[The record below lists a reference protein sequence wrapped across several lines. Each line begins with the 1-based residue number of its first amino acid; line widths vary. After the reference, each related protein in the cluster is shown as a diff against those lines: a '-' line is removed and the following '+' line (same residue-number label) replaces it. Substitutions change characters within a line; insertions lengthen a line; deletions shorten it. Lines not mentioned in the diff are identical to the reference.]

1 MLTHIFKIL
10 WKKRRQNALLMLELF
25 ISFLILTA
33 VFSYLYYN
41 YQQLA
46 TPLGFETENRYM
58 VQRYDYDATYEDE
71 AYAEQVELLRQSLV
85 SMPEIKSV
93 SFGNNVYPF
102 SHSNWTNVLE
112 VNQVSI
118 RYLII
123 QVDDAFP
130 KTMGLELMAGRW
142 FEPPNEHSPYK
153 DVVVNEA
160 FIQQNFNGANMLD
173 SIINPEENMRIVGV
187 VKNYKYNGE
196 FSWEEPTVI
205 EYLSPESRDAMVT
218 YLDVQPG
225 TPAAF
230 EEQVNKLV
238 FETTGNKDFI
248 IKNLEEMRV
257 ENNRQSWIAIT
268 ALSALALFLAINV
281 AMGLF
286 GVLWQAIHS
295 RRYEISIRKAMG
307 ATEGQIMGQFILE
320 VCLLAGVVILLGSL
334 LAVQVPMFELIEV
347 EAGILYTGLL
357 LAMLFV
363 SLMVVGCALY
373 PSWRAATLHPAVGL
387 KEL

>member
-46 TPLGFETENRYM
+46 TPLGFETEHRYL
-58 VQRYDYDATYEDE
+58 VQRYDYDADYEDE
-71 AYAEQVELLRQSLV
+71 AYAEQVEQLRQSLLG
-85 SMPEIKSV
+85 MPEIEAV

-102 SHSNWTNVLE
+102 SQSIWTNVLE

-118 RYLII
+118 RFLMV
-123 QVDDAFP
+123 QVDDTFAN
-130 KTMGLELMAGRW
+130 TMGLELVAGRW
-142 FEPPNEHSPYK
+142 FEPPTEHSPYQ

-160 FIQQNFNGANMLD
+160 FIEQNFNGANMLD
-173 SIINPEENMRIVGV
+173 SIINPEKNMRVVGV

-205 EYLSPESRDAMVT
+205 EYLSPESREAMVC
-218 YLDVQPG
+218 YLAVQPG

-230 EEQVNKLV
+230 EEQVNRLV
-238 FETTGNKDFI
+238 FETTGNKDFL
-248 IKNLEEMRV
+248 IKNLEEMRA
-257 ENNRQSWIAIT
+257 ENNRDSWIAIT

-286 GVLWQAIHS
+286 GVLWQAISS

-320 VCLLAGVVILLGSL
+320 VFLLAGMVILLGSL
-334 LAVQVPMFELIEV
+334 LVVQVPMFELLPV

-363 SLMVVGCALY
+363 SLMVLGCALY
-373 PSWRAATLHPAVGL
+373 PSWRAAMLHPAEGL